1 MPHTYERYDQFSN
14 FVPANYNRSLAN
26 PLNADGTLNP
36 AALTQFNGKP
46 FYLNGISLAGVNG
59 FPRGVVQNKYNTW
72 QPRVGFAYSLTSKQ
86 PTVIRGGF
94 GMFFERVQG
103 NDVYNAAQNPPFA
116 YQPSATNVYFSNPHT
131 SALTGATT
139 TQAFPSTLTDISFY
153 YPPPG
158 TAQFSLGIQ
167 RQLSQSFIGVIQYV
181 GSVGWT
187 QNNARAINTLPLTD
201 PVVGLAKRQA
211 VATNTTINIP
221 GQAPIVPNAN
231 LYRQY
236 PGYSSITQEENKTN
250 FNYNSLQIGV
260 RWENKYGLTFQLAYT
275 YSHEIDTATN
285 DLNTVANPFDISYD
299 RASGGFDRRQIFN
312 ANYIYQLP
320 FFTKSG
326 SAFERIVLGG
336 WEVSGVTVVQ
346 SGIPQSI
353 TYNGA
358 DVLGLGGGTTNR
370 PNIVAPIVY
379 PKTRLAWF
387 NKSAFAAP
395 IAPWNGGPNQ
405 GFGNA
410 RKDAIVLPGLF
421 NFNLAAFKTF
431 SFTENVK
438 LQMRVESF
446 NTFNHTEFQN
456 IDAST
461 NDANFGQVTSAYDP
475 RVLQLGAKISF

>member
-1 MPHTYERYDQFSN
+1 
-14 FVPANYNRSLAN
+14 
-26 PLNADGTLNP
+26 
-36 AALTQFNGKP
+36 
-46 FYLNGISLAGVNG
+46 
-59 FPRGVVQNKYNTW
+59 
-72 QPRVGFAYSLTSKQ
+72 
-86 PTVIRGGF
+86 
-94 GMFFERVQG
+94 MFFERVQG

-139 TQAFPSTLTDISFY
+139 TQAFPSTLTNIAY
-153 YPPPG
+153 NYPPPG

-167 RQLSQSFIGVIQYV
+167 RQIAPSVIGVIQYV

-187 QNNARAINTLPLTD
+187 QNNTRAINTLPLTHIDPADPTKNPYYDRQGVAGQLLD
-201 PVVGLAKRQA
+201 PVTLKAL
-211 VATNTTINIP
+211 P
-221 GQAPIVPNAN
+221 SLNAN
-231 LYRQY
+231 LYRQF
-236 PGYSSITQEENKTN
+236 PGFSGINQEENKTN
-250 FNYNSLQIGV
+250 FNYNSLQVGV
-260 RWENKYGLTFQLAYT
+260 RMENKHGLTFQFAYT
-275 YSHEIDTATN
+275 YSHEIDTAAN
-285 DLNTVANPFDISYD
+285 DLNTVANPFNIAYD

-312 ANYIYQLP
+312 ANYIYVLP
-320 FFTKSG
+320 FFAKG
-326 SAFERIVLGG
+326 ANAFERIALGG

-353 TYNGA
+353 TYNGT
-358 DVLGLGGGTTNR
+358 DTLGLGGGTTNR
-370 PNIVAPIVY
+370 PDIVAPISY

-387 NKSAFAAP
+387 NKNSFANP
-395 IAPWNGGPNQ
+395 LAPWAGGGNQ

-431 SFTENVK
+431 AFTEDVK

-456 IDAST
+456 IDAGT
-461 NDANFGQVTSAYDP
+461 NDANFGQVTSTYDP